1 MAAVAAA
8 AKAPWSQTR
17 LNFGSSGSVGV
28 GSGMG
33 GNKTQ
38 AKAKAAKKESDKKP
52 RGEVKPQMM
61 LFEGVRLLHLLANA
75 ARAKACCKTCSLFLL
90 CSTLVLQDAKPL
102 SSCCCFAP
110 TPTSTSSSSSSSSSL
125 SSSTS
130 SSLSTSPTATATA
143 TATDTMALKRVAA
156 PGLTCPCFQHL
167 PQVSLTS
174 STLDGVS
181 GFRFVDEALSISLE
195 GFTGTITLNKV
206 LAPSSPKTTKKRK
219 LNEDVLSRTAALRN
233 DDKIPIYSQASMAMD
248 ADDDDND
255 AEAVDCTP
263 FPQNPPVEPE
273 MPSSPS
279 SSSSQVSVVC
289 GGESL
294 GLIDETPSASPPP
307 KTQVVPADPTTRPHS
322 VRRSRQ
328 VPPPQ

>member
-1 MAAVAAA
+1 
-8 AKAPWSQTR
+8 
-17 LNFGSSGSVGV
+17 
-28 GSGMG
+28 
-33 GNKTQ
+33 
-38 AKAKAAKKESDKKP
+38 
-52 RGEVKPQMM
+52 
-61 LFEGVRLLHLLANA
+61 
-75 ARAKACCKTCSLFLL
+75 
-90 CSTLVLQDAKPL
+90 
-102 SSCCCFAP
+102 
-110 TPTSTSSSSSSSSSL
+110 
-125 SSSTS
+125 
-130 SSLSTSPTATATA
+130 
-143 TATDTMALKRVAA
+143 MALKRVAA

-307 KTQVVPADPTTRPHS
+307 KTQVVPADPTARPHS

-328 VPPPQ
+328 VPPRNNLPISHPSPLLSPPLPSFPLSSPILPSPILHPIIITITTITIIIIIIIIIILNPQPSTLNPQPSTLNPQPSTPYQR